1 MREIFG
7 YIFAGI
13 FAAVAVLHIICC
25 FAGVRKI
32 RMVTK
37 PMLLILLCV
46 VYILL
51 AKEVRV
57 PVICAML
64 LGCAGDTLL
73 LFGDNKKLFA
83 AGAAAFGLGHA
94 AYFAA
99 LLPMVV
105 HISESPWIFVLCAA
119 VCLIE
124 PVILFI
130 YLRRYIP
137 APLAPLAGAYCLFIG
152 IMTALA
158 AALFVR
164 SPSTE
169 SLAAL
174 GGMAFFVASDSV
186 LAVNVFK
193 YESEPPVQ
201 SGIIMTTY
209 IAAQSLLCAA
219 FVLM

>member
-7 YIFAGI
+7 YVLASV

-46 VYILL
+46 VY
-51 AKEVRV
+51 
-57 PVICAML
+57 ML

-164 SPSTE
+164 SPSAE

>member
-1 MREIFG
+1 
-7 YIFAGI
+7 
-13 FAAVAVLHIICC
+13 
-25 FAGVRKI
+25 
-32 RMVTK
+32 
-37 PMLLILLCV
+37 MLRL
-46 VYILL
+46 
-51 AKEVRV
+51 
-57 PVICAML
+57 
-64 LGCAGDTLL
+64 T
-73 LFGDNKKLFA
+73 
-83 AGAAAFGLGHA
+83 
-94 AYFAA
+94 A
-99 LLPMVV
+99 LY
-105 HISESPWIFVLCAA
+105 SGSKGNSY
-119 VCLIE
+119 LIE
-124 PVILFI
+124 CGDSAILVD
-130 YLRRYIP
+130 
-137 APLAPLAGAYCLFIG
+137 AGRSARA

>member
-137 APLAPLAGAYCLFIG
+137 TPLAPLAGAYCLFIG

-164 SPSTE
+164 SPSAE

>member
-164 SPSTE
+164 SPSAE

-174 GGMAFFVASDSV
+174 GGMAFLVASDSV

>member
-7 YIFAGI
+7 YVLASV

-51 AKEVRV
+51 AKEVRM

-105 HISESPWIFVLCAA
+105 HISEPPWIFVLCAA

>member
-7 YIFAGI
+7 YTFAGI
-13 FAAVAVLHIICC
+13 FAAAAVLHIICC

-99 LLPMVV
+99 LLPMV

-164 SPSTE
+164 SPSAE

>member
-7 YIFAGI
+7 YVFAGI

-32 RMVTK
+32 RMITK

-51 AKEVRV
+51 ADKIRV

-73 LFGDNKKLFA
+73 LFGENKKLFA

-99 LLPMVV
+99 LLPMV
-105 HISESPWIFVLCAA
+105 HISESPWVFALCAA

-158 AALFVR
+158 AALFVK
-164 SPSTE
+164 SPSAE

>member
-99 LLPMVV
+99 LLPMV

-124 PVILFI
+124 PVLLSI

-137 APLAPLAGAYCLFIG
+137 APLA
-152 IMTALA
+152 

-164 SPSTE
+164 SPSAE